1 MENFL
6 NIPDYNNENTSS
18 NDELTI
24 QIDTSIVKEE
34 PPKTI
39 EVELTGNNVDSSSLA
54 REYVFDVDFPPTSLK
69 RHRHTKFGNH
79 TYDPS
84 SGEKKEFL
92 KKLVPTLPKKPLT
105 KPIKAELYFYE
116 VRPKSHYRT
125 GKYAGELKPS
135 APKFNVVKKDI
146 DNFVKFVF
154 DSLNKHLYNDDS
166 QIFELVCG
174 KYYSDRDYAYIKGKF
189 IEIDE
194 E

>member
-1 MENFL
+1 MDNFL
-6 NIPDYNNENTSS
+6 NIPDSNLSSSSNTS
-18 NDELTI
+18 DELTI
-24 QIDTSIVKEE
+24 QINTIEPKEE

-39 EVELTGNNVDSSSLA
+39 QVELTGGVVNTESLA
-54 REYVFDVDFPPTSLK
+54 REYTFDVDFPPTSLK

-84 SGEKKEFL
+84 AGEKKEFL

-105 KPIKAELYFYE
+105 KPIKAQLYFYE
-116 VRPKSHYRT
+116 MRPKSHYRT
-125 GKYAGELKPS
+125 GKFAGELKPT
-135 APKFNVVKKDI
+135 APKFNVVRKDI

-174 KYYSDRDYAYIKGKF
+174 KYYSERDHAYIKGKF
-189 IEIDE
+189 SEIDE
-194 E
+194 

>member
-1 MENFL
+1 MENFF

-34 PPKTI
+34 APKTI

-84 SGEKKEFL
+84 AGEKKEFL
-92 KKLVPTLPKKPLT
+92 KKLIPTLPKKPLT

-189 IEIDE
+189 SEIDE